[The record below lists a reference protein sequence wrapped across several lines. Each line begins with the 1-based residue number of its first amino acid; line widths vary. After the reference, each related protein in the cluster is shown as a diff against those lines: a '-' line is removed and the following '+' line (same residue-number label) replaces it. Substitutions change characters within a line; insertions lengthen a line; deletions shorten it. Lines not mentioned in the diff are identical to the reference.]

1 MKNPSSCVEI
11 KTVTWSKDS
20 HGLFDYESK
29 NVQLSKTKI
38 DSSSNVYKGDSE
50 IVIKGDTDLPPN
62 KSNSDEAADHLFSI
76 QTGVEGADKYF
87 LKPARIQN
95 LDENPQKNAF
105 LIVRSLKDDEGVQ
118 KGYNLELGEVIRL
131 GRIEYRV
138 LEFQD
143 NLQNVQSLLLNEPPR
158 NCPFNLLVKDCN
170 NTAEGKRQCRICLL
184 DEEDTDEVLVNPC
197 ACKGTSEYMHIKCL
211 QDWISSKVKK
221 KVNQSASCVYWKKL
235 NCEICKVP
243 LPDLVEVEGKR
254 MQLVPI
260 YRSEA
265 PYILLERVFYDKTKD
280 NHTTNSKT
288 MIVLTIQKDAE
299 NIKMGRGHDCDVRE
313 NDISVSRLHAYIKYQ
328 EGKFTITDNNSK
340 FGTLILLRKEYEIG
354 KRKVAIQSGRTVIT
368 FSQKPNAPS
377 SSQVIKTP
385 TPQ

>member
-1 MKNPSSCVEI
+1 MKNPSSYVEI

-29 NVQLSKTKI
+29 NVQLSKRKI
-38 DSSSNVYKGDSE
+38 DCSANVYKEGQE
-50 IVIKGDTDLPPN
+50 ITIKGTQDPTPTKPD
-62 KSNSDEAADHLFSI
+62 SDEAADHLFSI
-76 QTGVEGADKYF
+76 QTEAEDDKYV
-87 LKPARIQN
+87 LRPARLQN

-143 NLQNVQSLLLNEPPR
+143 HLQQVQSLLLNDPPR

-170 NTAEGKRQCRICLL
+170 NTAGAKRQCRICLL
-184 DEEDTDEVLVNPC
+184 DEEDTEEVLVNPC
-197 ACKGTSEYMHIKCL
+197 NCKGTSEYMHIKCL

-243 LPDLVEVEGKR
+243 LPDLVEVENQR

-299 NIKMGRGHDCDVRE
+299 NIKMGRGHDCDLRE

-328 EGKFTITDNNSK
+328 DGKFTITDNNSK
-340 FGTLILLRKEYEIG
+340 FGTLILLRKEHEIG
-354 KRKVAIQSGRTVIT
+354 KRKVAIQTGRTVIT
-368 FSQKPNAPS
+368 FSQKPNAPGNA
-377 SSQVIKTP
+377 QAMKTP

>member
-38 DSSSNVYKGDSE
+38 DSSSNVFKGDHE
-50 IVIKGDTDLPPN
+50 IIIKGSDELPPN
-62 KSNSDEAADHLFSI
+62 KVDSDEQADHLFSI
-76 QTGVEGADKYF
+76 QTGVEGTDKYF

-118 KGYNLELGEVIRL
+118 KGYNLELGEVVRL

-143 NLQNVQSLLLNEPPR
+143 HLGQVQSLLTNDPPR

-170 NTAEGKRQCRICLL
+170 NTSEGKRQCRICLL
-184 DEEDTDEVLVNPC
+184 DEEDTEELLVNPC
-197 ACKGTSEYMHIKCL
+197 SCKGTSEYMHIKCL

-243 LPDLVEVEGKR
+243 LPDLVEVDGQR
-254 MQLVPI
+254 MPMVPI
-260 YRSEA
+260 TRTEA

-313 NDISVSRLHAYIKYQ
+313 NDISVSRLHAYIRYQ

-340 FGTLILLRKEYEIG
+340 FGTLILLRKDHEIG
-354 KRKVAIQSGRTVIT
+354 KRKVAIQTGRTVIT
-368 FSQKPNAPS
+368 FSQRPNVS
-377 SSQVIKTP
+377 SNAQVLKTP